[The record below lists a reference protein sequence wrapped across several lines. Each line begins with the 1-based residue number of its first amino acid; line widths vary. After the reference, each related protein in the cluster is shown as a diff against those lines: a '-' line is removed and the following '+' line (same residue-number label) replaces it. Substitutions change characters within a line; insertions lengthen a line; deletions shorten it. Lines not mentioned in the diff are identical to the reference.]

1 MIDVAPG
8 NDGSPW
14 AASPGRPR
22 AVVAQH
28 LIKQFGGVRALDGVN
43 IEIDANT
50 IHALVGENGAGK
62 STFMNVLAGSITPD
76 EGSLTIFDKPLPMG
90 DVEASRAAGIG
101 LMHQELRLFPTRSV
115 LANLFAG
122 RELRRRGLVDTR
134 TMREI
139 AEPVLAR
146 IGLECPLDAPV
157 ESLGLSERQLVE
169 LARVLIESPRVIMLD
184 EPTSAL
190 NARESDRLM
199 SILRELPEQGTTV
212 IYVSHRLAE
221 VFAIADQI
229 SVIRDGRIVM
239 SQPANELDIPSVVR
253 GIVGDAAAVSAPRT
267 SPTFASTRTAL
278 RIEGLATT
286 NQVSNASLYVQEGE
300 VVGIAGL
307 VGSGAEEI
315 LQAIFGATGCSVDSA
330 SYPDGRGVPESPTK
344 AARRGIALVPADRK
358 KVGVMLGQ
366 SIADNVSQ
374 VVVGARGAGSFFLLP
389 SRLADR
395 ARNAI
400 AKLGIKA
407 SGPDAAVSQLSGGN
421 QQKVVIA
428 KWLEIDPKLVLLD
441 DPTRGVDIGAKAEI
455 FRIVRDLAAQGTAV
469 LLRSTEIPELI
480 GQCDRIYI
488 IKDGVITG
496 EVSGVSE
503 EELLAL
509 INEEE
514 AA

>member
-1 MIDVAPG
+1 MIHSEQG
-8 NDGSPW
+8 NSGSPW
-14 AASPGRPR
+14 AASSGRPR
-22 AVVAQH
+22 AVVAH
-28 LIKQFGGVRALDGVN
+28 GLIKRYGGVRALDGVD
-43 IEIDANT
+43 IEIEANT

-62 STFMNVLAGSITPD
+62 STFMNILAGSVTPD
-76 EGSLTIFDKPLPMG
+76 EGSLSIFEDPLPMG

-122 RELRRRGLVDTR
+122 HEPRRRGLVDTKA
-134 TMREI
+134 MREI
-139 AEPVLAR
+139 AAPVVSR
-146 IGLECPLDAPV
+146 IGLECPLDATV
-157 ESLGLSERQLVE
+157 GTLGLSDRQLVE
-169 LARVLIESPRVIMLD
+169 LARVLIESPRIIMLD

-199 SILRELPEQGTTV
+199 SVLRELPSQGTTV

-221 VFAIADQI
+221 VFSIADQI
-229 SVIRDGRIVM
+229 SVIRDGRIVL
-239 SQPANELDIPSVVR
+239 SESSNDLDIASVVR
-253 GIVGDAAAVSAPRT
+253 GIVGDSVTELGQREATGSISAP
-267 SPTFASTRTAL
+267 TAL
-278 RIEGLATT
+278 RIEGLSTS
-286 NQVSNASLYVQEGE
+286 NQVASATLSVHEGE

-315 LQAIFGATGCSVDSA
+315 LQAIFGATACSVDNA
-330 SYPDGRGVPESPTK
+330 VYPDGGGIPESPTK

-374 VVVGARGAGSFFLLP
+374 VIVGARGAGSFFLRP
-389 SRLADR
+389 RQFAER
-395 ARNAI
+395 AQAAI
-400 AKLGIKA
+400 GKLGIKA
-407 SGPDAAVSQLSGGN
+407 SGPEATVGQLSGGN

-428 KWLEIDPKLVLLD
+428 KWLEINPSLVLLD

-455 FRIVRDLAAQGTAV
+455 FRIVRDLASQGTAV
-469 LLRSTEIPELI
+469 LLRSTEVPELI
-480 GQCDRIYI
+480 SQCDRIYI
-488 IKDGVITG
+488 IKNGVITG

>member
-1 MIDVAPG
+1 MIQGGQG

-14 AASPGRPR
+14 AAPLGRPR
-22 AVVAQH
+22 AVVAEG
-28 LIKQFGGVRALDGVN
+28 LVKAYGGVRALDSLD
-43 IEIDANT
+43 ITIDADS
-50 IHALVGENGAGK
+50 IHAIVGENGAGK
-62 STFMNVLAGSITPD
+62 STLMNVLAGSVTPD
-76 EGSLTIFDKPLPMG
+76 AGNLAIFDAPLTMG
-90 DVEASRAAGIG
+90 SVEASRAMGIG

-122 RELRRRGLVDTR
+122 NEPHRFGLVDTAA
-134 TMREI
+134 MR
-139 AEPVLAR
+139 AKALPVMER
-146 IGLECPLDAPV
+146 IGLTCSLDATV
-157 ESLGLSERQLVE
+157 GALGLSDRQLVE
-169 LARVLIESPRVIMLD
+169 LARVLIESPRIIMLD

-199 SILRELPEQGTTV
+199 GVLRELPSLGTTV

-221 VFAIADQI
+221 VFSIADHI

-239 SQPANELDIPSVVR
+239 SEPAADLDIPTVVR
-253 GIVGDAAAVSAPRT
+253 GIVGESVSELARLGHGGPISDET
-267 SPTFASTRTAL
+267 VLDIDGLSTR
-278 RIEGLATT
+278 E
-286 NQVSNASLYVQEGE
+286 QVTQASLTVRAGE

-315 LQAIFGATGCSVDSA
+315 LQAIFGATPCKAVSA
-330 SYPDGRGVPESPTK
+330 RFHDGMGVPESPTR

-374 VVVGARGAGSFFLLP
+374 VVVGANGAGSFLLRSSVFL
-389 SRLADR
+389 DR
-395 ARNAI
+395 ARAAI
-400 AKLGIKA
+400 ERLGIKA
-407 SGPDAAVSQLSGGN
+407 PSATALVSELSGGN

-428 KWLEIDPKLVLLD
+428 KWLEISPRLVLLD

-455 FRIVRDLAAQGTAV
+455 FRIVRELASQGTGV

-480 GQCDRIYI
+480 TQCDRIYVI
-488 IKDGVITG
+488 RDGVITD

-503 EELLAL
+503 EELLEL
-509 INEEE
+509 INLGQ